1 VRVLR
6 IDRDKEEIGK
16 LLNRPPFEELALDLA
31 KEIIQKV
38 KEGGDS
44 VLLRFVREFDS
55 PNVKSLLVSP
65 EDLEEAHKKA
75 SKSFLSAIR
84 RARRNIERYH
94 KAILKNLR
102 ETILHLPNGTKL
114 ASFIRPIERV
124 GIYIPGGRAPYPS
137 TLLMTAIP
145 AQVAGVKEIIV
156 CSPPQKDG
164 EIHPLILATA
174 KELGIEKVIRAGGA
188 HAISAMAFGTES
200 IPKVDKI
207 VGPGGAIVAG
217 AKKEVFGYVGIESIA
232 GPSEVLIL
240 ADEKANP
247 HFIALDLLAQAEH
260 DPLAWSVLVTT
271 SQELAERVLREIE
284 ALIRGM
290 ERREIIEESL
300 GNRGYIII
308 ANSLEMAIEFVN
320 DFAPEHLEIM
330 MEEGEEIVPFI
341 ENAGAIFLGDF
352 SPTAIGDYIAGPS
365 HTLPTGRTAR
375 FFSPLSVEDF
385 LKRSSFI
392 SYSLQQFKRD
402 AKSAMKIAEKEK
414 LTAHLLSILRR
425 LESLRGG

>member
-1 VRVLR
+1 MRVLR
-6 IDRDKEEIGK
+6 LDRDKDEIVK
-16 LLNRPPFEELALDLA
+16 LLNRPPFEESALSLA
-31 KEIIQKV
+31 KEIIHKV
-38 KEGGDS
+38 REDGDS
-44 VLLRFVREFDS
+44 ALLQFVRKFDS
-55 PNVKSLLVSP
+55 PNVKSLLVSLQ
-65 EDLEEAHKKA
+65 DLERAHKKA

-84 RARRNIERYH
+84 RARRNIERFH

-102 ETILHLPNGTKL
+102 ETTLKLPNGTKL
-114 ASFIRPIERV
+114 ASLIRPLERV
-124 GIYIPGGRAPYPS
+124 GVYIPGGRAPYPS
-137 TLLMTAIP
+137 TLLMTAVP

-174 KELGIEKVIRAGGA
+174 KELGIERVIRAGGA

-200 IPKVDKI
+200 VPKVDKI

-240 ADEKANP
+240 ADEKANH

-271 SQELAERVLREIE
+271 SEELAERVLNEIE
-284 ALIRGM
+284 TLLPGM
-290 ERREIIEESL
+290 ARREIIEESL

-308 ANSLEMAIEFVN
+308 ANSVEMAIEFVN
-320 DFAPEHLEIM
+320 DFAPEHLQIM
-330 MEEGEEIVPFI
+330 MEEGEEIVPLI

-365 HTLPTGRTAR
+365 HTLPTGRTSR

-385 LKRSSFI
+385 LKRSSLI
-392 SYSLQQFKRD
+392 SYSIQQFKRD

-414 LTAHLLSILRR
+414 LIAHQLSILRR
-425 LESLRGG
+425 LESLEGS